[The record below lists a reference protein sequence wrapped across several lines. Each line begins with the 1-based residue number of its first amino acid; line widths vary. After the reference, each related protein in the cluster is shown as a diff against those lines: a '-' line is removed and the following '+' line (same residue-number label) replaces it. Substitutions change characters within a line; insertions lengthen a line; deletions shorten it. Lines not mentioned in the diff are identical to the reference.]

1 MDTVDLINEMIAED
15 MVTLNRI
22 FRDDFEPLIEHK
34 KKLERQVFDRALDEV
49 EKAESEI

>member
-34 KKLERQVFDRALDEV
+34 EQLERKEFDKALAEVEKLER
-49 EKAESEI
+49 EI